1 MLENILRTRCMG
13 LGSILLQMDIDM
25 KEPGMRVEGKGLECT
40 HSEMVKHKLVT
51 GKMEFL
57 TFQAHR
63 TPPILYLL
71 LLFIIQKYS
80 MQCRYSLLPTLIMKS
95 SSASV

>member
-1 MLENILRTRCMG
+1 MRTRCMD
-13 LGSILLQMDIDM
+13 LVSILLQMGIGM
-25 KEPGMRVEGKGLECT
+25 REPGMRVEGKGLECT

-71 LLFIIQKYS
+71 LLLIIQKYS
-80 MQCRYSLLPTLIMKS
+80 MQCRYSLLHTLIM
-95 SSASV
+95 